1 MNRSVIIDQLIAHE
15 GFRSN
20 SYSCSA
26 GRTTVG
32 YGRNLTDVGITKEE
46 ALILL
51 DNDIATATEDLEK
64 LLKDSWKLPEIVQRV
79 LVDMRVNL
87 GPKRFR
93 GFKKMIKAVEKKD
106 FYQAAMEMQD
116 SKWFGQVGKRG
127 ETLSNMMLK
136 AI

>member
-20 SYSCSA
+20 SYACSA

-46 ALILL
+46 AIILL
-51 DNDIATATEDLEK
+51 DNDIATATDDMEK
-64 LLKDSWKLPEIVQRV
+64 LFANFWKLPEIVQRV

-93 GFKKMIKAVEKKD
+93 SFKRMIKAIEDKD
-106 FYQAAMEMQD
+106 FYQAALEMQD
-116 SKWFGQVGKRG
+116 SKWFGQVGQRG
-127 ETLSNMMLK
+127 ITLSNMMLK
-136 AI
+136 SA